1 MATHRTLQGW
11 YRLKDELAALER
23 LLAQERTRT
32 YLLEGAS
39 AREVAE
45 NKAINLEA
53 ANGTLEGALTLER
66 ARADAQ
72 HAATV
77 AAIQQS
83 GLAGKARAVAETE
96 VADLK
101 ETLAQERTRA
111 FKLQTAADEMHARE
125 CANLYAQ
132 IEALRDS
139 AVKER
144 EGLKQERHR
153 IALLVDKH
161 LAFDAE
167 RQNAQKTII
176 EHRKV
181 ITQHWDSLAQL
192 LQPNPFTAECPPTTL
207 TSPLGSN
214 PPIPVSAAPV
224 VSSGPSLRP
233 ENASS
238 PAAPA
243 KRART
248 ESTGAPAT
256 WTIQPNINAS
266 PPSKRPSVHEK

>member
-1 MATHRTLQGW
+1 
-11 YRLKDELAALER
+11 
-23 LLAQERTRT
+23 
-32 YLLEGAS
+32 
-39 AREVAE
+39 VAE

-111 FKLQTAADEMHARE
+111 FKLQTAADEMHARG
-125 CANLYAQ
+125 CANLYTQ

-153 IALLVDKH
+153 IATLLVDKH
-161 LAFDAE
+161 LTFDAE
-167 RQNAQKTII
+167 RQNAQKANI
-176 EHRKV
+176 ERYKG
-181 ITQHWDSLAQL
+181 IAQHLDSLAQL

-214 PPIPVSAAPV
+214 PPIPGEFPDYPELSFVIIMLFSSFRRARGVERPIAASGECELARGYVSSSPV
-224 VSSGPSLRP
+224 V
-233 ENASS
+233 
-238 PAAPA
+238 
-243 KRART
+243 
-248 ESTGAPAT
+248 
-256 WTIQPNINAS
+256 
-266 PPSKRPSVHEK
+266 